1 MTSAI
6 VYGDANLNLMDG
18 SSVWIASIAE
28 VLAGIV
34 DEVHVLAKAADEDQT
49 ITGPLREVP
58 GVRIHPHRIDSE
70 GLALPGDPLSP
81 QEATARIGALADST
95 GAALIIVRGFD
106 ACVAAAADGR
116 IAARLWAYI
125 TDLQFPLSKVSARGV
140 QRLRRVAAAAR
151 RMVAQTEAARSYLEA
166 IAPEAA
172 GKTVLLNPMVPDSA
186 FRDGAAPA
194 DRSERPLRLVYMG
207 KLAND
212 WRTLEMLQLPA
223 ALRELGIDAELWVIG
238 AKIQNDRTDPNWRIR
253 MQDALQAAHDDP
265 DVPVRWF
272 GALPRAEAVD
282 LAAQCDLGIG
292 WRSPRLDSSLEVSSK
307 LLEFSAAGVVPLMN
321 RTADHETVWGA
332 DYPGLL
338 EQDDVAHVAEM
349 IAGMDA
355 GRLAEARRSAAS
367 VASWFS
373 MTASRDR
380 LRAVLERSGIR
391 PHVAITERP
400 RRVLVATHDPKFL
413 GELLDAL
420 RADPGIELR
429 IDPWETLHTHDED
442 RSEELA
448 AWADV
453 ILCEWAGPNAVW
465 YSQRKRPDQKLV
477 VRLHAFEL
485 RGPWLAN
492 LDVPAVDTWVVVSEE
507 YRRRLSQQLDVP
519 APQITLLPNAVDVAD
534 LSRHKLPDSHFRLGL
549 VGIVSYN
556 KRPDRALDLL
566 ESLLEVDDR
575 YHLHVKGR
583 MPWEYRH
590 EWDTKP
596 VQRRLYEHQFQRLAA
611 SAELRRHVVFEDF
624 SPDVASWLRKIG
636 VVLSPS
642 HLESFHLAPA
652 EGMAS
657 GAVPVLWDRPGAREI
672 FGDRFVVTTID
683 QAREAVLALRDDTV
697 RRAETHAARAHV
709 GQWDTPVLLEAWRR
723 TLTQEENR

>member
-34 DEVHVLAKAADEDQT
+34 DEVHVVAKAADEDHT

-58 GVRIHPHRIDSE
+58 GIRLHPHRVDGDGQE
-70 GLALPGDPLSP
+70 MPGEPLSP
-81 QEATARIGALADST
+81 LEAAVRIGELAAST
-95 GAALIIVRGFD
+95 GAALVVVRGFD
-106 ACVAAAADGR
+106 ACVAVAADER
-116 IAARLWAYI
+116 IAPRLWAYI
-125 TDLQFPLSKVSARGV
+125 TDLPFPFSKISPNSIH
-140 QRLRRVAAAAR
+140 RLRRVAAAAR
-151 RMVAQTEAARSYLEA
+151 RMFAQTESARSYLEA

-172 GKTVLLNPMVPDSA
+172 GKTVLLNPMVSDSA
-186 FRDGAAPA
+186 FRDGASRA
-194 DRSERPLRLVYMG
+194 DRSGRPLRLVYMG
-207 KLAND
+207 KLAKD
-212 WRTLEMLQLPA
+212 WRTLEMLELPA
-223 ALRELGIDAELWVIG
+223 ALRELGVDAELWVIG
-238 AKIQNDRTDPNWRIR
+238 AKIQNDRADPTWRIR
-253 MQDALQAAHDDP
+253 MQDALQAASDDP

-272 GALPRAEAVD
+272 GALPRVEAVD
-282 LAAQCDLGIG
+282 LAAQGDLGIG
-292 WRSPRLDSSLEVSSK
+292 WRSPRLDFSLEVSSK
-307 LLEFSAAGVVPLMN
+307 LLEFSAAGVVPLLN
-321 RTADHETVWGA
+321 RTADHEALWGT
-332 DYPGLL
+332 DYPGFL
-338 EQDDVAHVAEM
+338 ERDDVGHVAEI
-349 IAGMDA
+349 IAGLDPD
-355 GRLAEARRSAAS
+355 RLEQARRSAAS

-373 MTASRDR
+373 MTGSRER
-380 LRAVLERSGIR
+380 LRAILEHSGIR
-391 PHVAITERP
+391 PHAAVAERP
-400 RRVLVATHDPKFL
+400 RSVLVATHDAKFL

-429 IDPWETLHTHDED
+429 LDPWETLHTHDEE

-453 ILCEWAGPNAVW
+453 IFCEWAGPNAVW
-465 YSQRKRPDQKLV
+465 FSQRKRADQKLV

-492 LDVPAVDTWVVVSEE
+492 LDVAAIDTWVVVSEE
-507 YRRRLSQQLDVP
+507 YRRRLSEQLDVP
-519 APQITLLPNAVDVAD
+519 TDRITLLPNAVDVAD
-534 LSRHKLPDSHFRLGL
+534 LSRRKLPDSHFRLGL

-575 YHLHVKGR
+575 YHLHIKGR

-596 VQRRLYEHQFQRLAA
+596 VQRRLYEHQFDRLAD

-624 SPDVASWLRKIG
+624 SPDVASWLRKVG

-697 RRAETHAARAHV
+697 RRAETHAARTHV
-709 GQWDTPVLLEAWRR
+709 AQWDTPVLLEAWRR
-723 TLTQEENR
+723 TLTQEDTR